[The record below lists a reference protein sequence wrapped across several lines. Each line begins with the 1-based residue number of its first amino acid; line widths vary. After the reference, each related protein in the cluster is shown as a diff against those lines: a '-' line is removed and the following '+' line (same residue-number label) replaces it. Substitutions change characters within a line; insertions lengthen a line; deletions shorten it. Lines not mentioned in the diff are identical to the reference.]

1 MATVVGPKGQIV
13 ITKEIRDRLGVKPGW
28 LTLQRIV
35 DDHVEV
41 YFVPTEHTDSLKG
54 SLASDVKA
62 SVSSGPEW
70 DAARTEAWSTSSSER
85 FRSGRGSK
93 TA

>member
-28 LTLQRIV
+28 LTLQRVV

-41 YFVPTEHTDSLKG
+41 YFVPPEHNDSLKG
-54 SLASDVKA
+54 ILAEYVGEG
-62 SVSSGPEW
+62 VSPTAW
-70 DAARTEAWSTSSSER
+70 DEARREAWDKTSGER
-85 FRSGRGSK
+85 FRSARGAK

>member
-28 LTLQRIV
+28 LTLQRLV
-35 DDHVEV
+35 NDHVEV
-41 YFVPTEHTDSLKG
+41 YFVPPEHTDSLKG
-54 SLASDVKA
+54 YLADYVKA
-62 SVSSGPEW
+62 SVSSRPEW
-70 DAARTEAWSTSSSER
+70 DDARAEAWTSASGER
-85 FRSGRGSK
+85 FRSARGAN

>member
-1 MATVVGPKGQIV
+1 MATIVGPKGQIV

-35 DDHVEV
+35 DDHIEV
-41 YFVPTEHTDSLKG
+41 YFVPPEHTDSLKG
-54 SLASDVKA
+54 CLSDYVRA
-62 SVSSGPEW
+62 SVSSSPEW
-70 DAARTEAWSTSSSER
+70 DDARREAWSSSSRER
-85 FRSGRGSK
+85 FQSAREAK

>member
-28 LTLQRIV
+28 LTLQRLV
-35 DDHVEV
+35 NDHVEV
-41 YFVPTEHTDSLKG
+41 YFVPPEHSDSLKG
-54 SLASDVKA
+54 CLADYVKA
-62 SVSSGPEW
+62 GVSPGPEW
-70 DAARTEAWSTSSSER
+70 SDARAEAWSSSSAER
-85 FRSGRGSK
+85 FRSARGSE